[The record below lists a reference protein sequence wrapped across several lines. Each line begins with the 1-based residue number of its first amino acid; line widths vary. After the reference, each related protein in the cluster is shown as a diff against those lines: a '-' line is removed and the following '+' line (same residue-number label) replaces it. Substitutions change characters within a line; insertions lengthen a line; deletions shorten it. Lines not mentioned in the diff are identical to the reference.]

1 MPAKRYKVNLFP
13 AERDELQRL
22 VATGKA
28 AASTRRRAQILLKAD
43 QSPQGPAWT
52 DTQMCAAFA
61 VGQLTVSRTRK
72 ALVCAGVQAAL
83 QRKARAPP
91 PVPRKLAG
99 AGEAQRIALA
109 CSKPP
114 AGYAKWTLQLSA
126 ATLVELQGVESLSD
140 ETVRRT
146 LKKGVHTLAKQT
158 VVSPAPGHCRL
169 CFCPGGDPGS
179 LSSSVCVHACVG
191 VQR

>member
-13 AERDELQRL
+13 DERDELHRL

-28 AASTRRRAQILLKAD
+28 AVSTRRRAQMLLQAD

-52 DTQMCAAFA
+52 DTQICAAFD

-72 ALVCAGVQAAL
+72 AFVLEGVQAAV

-91 PVPRKLAG
+91 PVPRKLDGAG
-99 AGEAQRIALA
+99 AAQRIALA

-114 AGYAKWTLQLSA
+114 AGSAKWTMHLYA
-126 ATLVELQGVESLSD
+126 DTLVALQVVESLSE

-146 LKKGVHTLAKQT
+146 LKKMRATPGETNGGVSRPRPMPTLF
-158 VVSPAPGHCRL
+158 VPGRI
-169 CFCPGGDPGS
+169 P
-179 LSSSVCVHACVG
+179 
-191 VQR
+191 